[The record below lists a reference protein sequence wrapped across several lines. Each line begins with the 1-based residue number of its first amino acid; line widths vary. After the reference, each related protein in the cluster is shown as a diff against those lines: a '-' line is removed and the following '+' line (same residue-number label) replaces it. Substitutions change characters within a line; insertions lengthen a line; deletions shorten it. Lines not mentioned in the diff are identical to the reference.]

1 LQQNIAKTHS
11 FHDKN
16 TAIYINIHNGAGSSA
31 PTSGMLTWRPMMMTR
46 CCADIMPAQ
55 QRIGR

>member
-1 LQQNIAKTHS
+1 MQQNIAKTHS

-16 TAIYINIHNGAGSSA
+16 TASHINSHNGADSSA
-31 PTSGMLTWRPMMMTR
+31 PTKGMLTWRPMMMTR

-55 QRIGR
+55 HRIVR